1 LALFSSKSEV
11 RLAKSNRAC
20 AYPSRLKDTKKGWID
35 MAQHWQEIL
44 PIDRYV
50 VAADGLLH
58 EYDRKVLTF
67 LYQPLIGSTCF
78 SLYMTLWAELEDNRL
93 WSESSTHHLL
103 MNLMEMNL
111 KDIYEARLK
120 LEGIGL
126 LKTRVKTDEGGRSF
140 IYELRPPLTPEQFFL
155 DGMLNI
161 YLYRKIG
168 KNHFARLKR
177 FFSDQQK
184 PSADEYID
192 VTRAFQ
198 DVFASAAPGSMKYVQ
213 GLSEDLHEE
222 ENQQFIGRNEPSPIQ
237 IGFDTFD
244 FDLLIAGLNESLV
257 PKKALTPK
265 VKKIISNLAFLYQID
280 PIEMKNFILG
290 AINEHEEI
298 DIEDL
303 RKGARDW
310 YQFVNYDQ
318 LPSLINRTQPVV
330 HQTQI
335 TEPKTPEEK
344 LIRSYETT
352 PPLIV
357 FKELS
362 GGVEPSNAN
371 LKTLEEIMIKYK
383 LPPGV
388 VNVLIEVAMRKTD
401 MKFTKGF
408 VESIA
413 SHWARKQVKTVKEA
427 MELAKNEE
435 HKATE
440 SKKTGRSTNKKPIRT
455 ELIPDWFDESTKET
469 GKDSSQDN
477 NSETEAKKRAI
488 EEKLK
493 AFRK

>member
-1 LALFSSKSEV
+1 
-11 RLAKSNRAC
+11 
-20 AYPSRLKDTKKGWID
+20 

-50 VAADGLLH
+50 VASDGLLH

-78 SLYMTLWAELEDNRL
+78 SLYMTLWAELEENRL

-103 MNLMEMNL
+103 MNLLEMNL
-111 KDIYEARLK
+111 KEIYEARLK

-140 IYELRPPLTPEQFFL
+140 IYELHPPLTPEQFFL

-168 KNHFARLKR
+168 KNHFSRLKR

-184 PSADEYID
+184 PSEDEYVD

-198 DVFASAAPGSMKYVQ
+198 DVFTSAAPGSMQYIQ
-213 GLSEDLHEE
+213 GLSEELQEE
-222 ENQQFIGRNEPSPIQ
+222 ENQQFIGRTDPHPIQ
-237 IGFDTFD
+237 IGLVTFD
-244 FDLLIAGLNESLV
+244 FELLTAGLNESLV
-257 PKKALTPK
+257 PKKALTSK
-265 VKKIISNLAFLYQID
+265 VKNVISNLAFLYQID
-280 PIEMKNFILG
+280 AIEMKNLILG

-318 LPSLINRTQPVV
+318 LPSLINRTQPIG

-352 PPLIV
+352 TPLIV
-357 FKELS
+357 FKEFS

-388 VNVLIEVAMRKTD
+388 VNVLIEVAIRKMD

-435 HKATE
+435 HKVTE
-440 SKKTGRSTNKKPIRT
+440 SKKTKTTGRPANKKPIRT
-455 ELIPDWFDESTKET
+455 ELIPDWFDEN
-469 GKDSSQDN
+469 GKDSDKNPTQGN
-477 NSETEAKKRAI
+477 NSEVEAKKRAI

>member
-1 LALFSSKSEV
+1 
-11 RLAKSNRAC
+11 
-20 AYPSRLKDTKKGWID
+20 

-44 PIDRYV
+44 PIDRYI

-58 EYDRKVLTF
+58 EYDRKVLTL

-78 SLYMTLWAELEDNRL
+78 SLYMTLWAELEENRL

-126 LKTRVKTDEGGRSF
+126 LKTYVKTDNGERSF
-140 IYELRPPLTPEQFFL
+140 IYELYPPLNPEQFFL

-177 FFSDQQK
+177 FFTDQQK
-184 PSADEYID
+184 PEEKEYQN

-198 DVFASAAPGSMKYVQ
+198 DVFASATPGSLQYLQDV
-213 GLSEDLHEE
+213 SEDIEAAG
-222 ENQQFIGRNEPSPIQ
+222 ENNQFIGRTETDPIQ
-237 IGFDTFD
+237 IDSSLFD
-244 FDLLIAGLNESLV
+244 FDLLEAGLNESLV

-265 VKKIISNLAFLYQID
+265 VKSVISNLAFLYNINS
-280 PIEMKNFILG
+280 IEMKNFILG
-290 AINEHEEI
+290 AINPNDEI

-310 YQFVNYDQ
+310 YQFENYDQ
-318 LPSLINRTQPVV
+318 LPSLINRTQPAAL
-330 HQTQI
+330 QTQL
-335 TEPKTPEEK
+335 TEPKTPEEN

-352 PPLIV
+352 SPLTV
-357 FKELS
+357 FKEIS
-362 GGVEPSNAN
+362 GGVEPSDAN
-371 LKTLEEIMIKYK
+371 LKVLEEVMIKYK
-383 LPPGV
+383 LTPGV
-388 VNVLIEVAMRKTD
+388 VNVLIDFVMRKTKMQFSKKYVD
-401 MKFTKGF
+401 A
-408 VESIA
+408 VA
-413 SHWARKQVKTVKEA
+413 STWARLKIKTVKEA
-427 MELAKNEE
+427 MELAKNNES
-435 HKATE
+435 AQIE
-440 SKKTGRSTNKKPIRT
+440 SKKAGKGANKKPIRT
-455 ELIPDWFDESTKET
+455 ELIPEWFDESSNAPVKNQAQ
-469 GKDSSQDN
+469 GNSSED
-477 NSETEAKKRAI
+477 EAKKRAI

>member
-1 LALFSSKSEV
+1 
-11 RLAKSNRAC
+11 
-20 AYPSRLKDTKKGWID
+20 

-44 PIDRYV
+44 PIDRYI
-50 VAADGLLH
+50 VAANGLLH

-67 LYQPLIGSTCF
+67 LYQPLIGSACF
-78 SLYMTLWAELEDNRL
+78 SLYMTLWTELEENRL

-126 LKTRVKTDEGGRSF
+126 LKTFVKTDDEERSF
-140 IYELRPPLTPEQFFL
+140 IYELHPPLNPEQFFL

-177 FFSDQQK
+177 FFTDHRK
-184 PSADEYID
+184 PKEKEYQN

-198 DVFASAAPGSMKYVQ
+198 DVFASATPGSLQYLQDV
-213 GLSEDLHEE
+213 SEDIEE
-222 ENQQFIGRNEPSPIQ
+222 AGENNQFIGRNETDPIQ
-237 IGFDTFD
+237 IDSITFD
-244 FDLLIAGLNESLV
+244 FELLEAGLNESLV

-265 VKKIISNLAFLYQID
+265 VKSVISNLAFLYNINA
-280 PIEMKNFILG
+280 IEMKNFILG
-290 AINEHEEI
+290 AINPNDEI

-310 YQFVNYDQ
+310 YQFENYDQ
-318 LPSLINRTQPVV
+318 LPSLINRTQPAAL
-330 HQTQI
+330 HTQL
-335 TEPKTPEEK
+335 TEPKTQEEK
-344 LIRSYETT
+344 LIHHYETNS
-352 PPLIV
+352 PLTV
-357 FKELS
+357 FKQFT

-371 LKTLEEIMIKYK
+371 LKTLEEIMIKYN

-388 VNVLIEVAMRKTD
+388 VNVLIEVALRKSD
-401 MKFTKGF
+401 MKFTYAF

-427 MELAKNEE
+427 MVLAKNNEI
-435 HKATE
+435 AQNE
-440 SKKTGRSTNKKPIRT
+440 SKKSGKRSTKKPIRT
-455 ELIPDWFDESTKET
+455 ELIPDWFDESSIAAS
-469 GKDSSQDN
+469 KDPSSGN
-477 NSETEAKKRAI
+477 NSEDEAKKLAI

>member
-1 LALFSSKSEV
+1 
-11 RLAKSNRAC
+11 
-20 AYPSRLKDTKKGWID
+20 

-44 PIDRYV
+44 PIDRYI

-58 EYDRKVLTF
+58 DYDRKVLTF

-78 SLYMTLWAELEDNRL
+78 SLYMTLWAEVEENRL

-103 MNLMEMNL
+103 MNLLELNL
-111 KDIYEARLK
+111 KDIYQARLK

-126 LKTRVKTDEGGRSF
+126 LKTLVKTDEEGRSF
-140 IYELRPPLTPEQFFL
+140 LYELRPPLSPEQFFL

-168 KNHFARLKR
+168 KSHFSRLKR

-184 PSADEYID
+184 PVEGEFIE
-192 VTRAFQ
+192 VTKAFQ
-198 DVFASAAPGSMKYVQ
+198 DVFASASPSNMQYIQ
-213 GLSEDLHEE
+213 GISKELQEE
-222 ENQQFIGRNEPSPIQ
+222 ENQQFIGRTDPKPIQ
-237 IGFDTFD
+237 IGLDTFD
-244 FDLLIAGLNESLV
+244 FELLAAGLNESLV
-257 PKKALTPK
+257 PKKALTAK
-265 VKKIISNLAFLYQID
+265 VKNVISNLAFLYQID

-318 LPSLINRTQPVV
+318 LPSLINRTQPIV

-435 HKATE
+435 HKAKE
-440 SKKTGRSTNKKPIRT
+440 VKKAGKSFAKKPIRT
-455 ELIPDWFDESTKET
+455 EMLPDWFDKE
-469 GKDSSQDN
+469 KQPKKEKSPDL
-477 NSETEAKKRAI
+477 EAKKREI
-488 EEKLK
+488 DEMLK
-493 AFRK
+493 ALDD